1 MSKKVKCI
9 DCHNSSH
16 WALPYGVSEQDYEYA
31 KLCFQTSKA
40 SIVCNETMK
49 TKSIKHEQYCKKFL
63 KKTEMDLEHGSYHQ
77 KELLELEKMI
87 KEYEE
92 SRDIEN

>member
-16 WALPYGVSEQDYEYA
+16 WVLPYRVSEQNYEYA
-31 KLCFQTSKA
+31 KSCFQASKA
-40 SIVCNETMK
+40 SIICGETMK

-63 KKTEMDLEHGSYHQ
+63 KKTEIDLETDSYYQ
-77 KELLELEKMI
+77 KEISELEKMI
-87 KEYEE
+87 KEYEK
-92 SRDIEN
+92 RKGIEN

>member
-9 DCHNSSH
+9 SCHNSSH
-16 WALPYGVSEQDYEYA
+16 WAVPNEVNEDNYEYA
-31 KLCFQTSKA
+31 KYCIKIAKA

-63 KKTEMDLEHGSYHQ
+63 KKTEMDLEYDSYHQ

-92 SRDIEN
+92 SRGIKN